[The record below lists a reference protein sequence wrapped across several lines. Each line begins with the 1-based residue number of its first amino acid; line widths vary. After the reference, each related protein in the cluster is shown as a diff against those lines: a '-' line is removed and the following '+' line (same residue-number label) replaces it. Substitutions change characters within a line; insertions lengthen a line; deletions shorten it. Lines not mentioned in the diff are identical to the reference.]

1 MLPLAPNTYFGARSA
16 WMSLMFEG
24 KLWVWENYSFTYI
37 CLGATYVF
45 LPLLV
50 NVLKGINNSL
60 WNSAHML
67 SMLFANMWP
76 EVFSFLIS
84 SCGGT
89 TYAILL
95 LLLIVLRIMS
105 GMFQKCAVMLWMLS
119 IYVWYGCF
127 ILLRFSVLPFHN
139 ISRGVITPP
148 NYRRLVMF
156 IFMCNNYILLYNVSH
171 EIFKDLVIH

>member
-1 MLPLAPNTYFGARSA
+1 MRELFVYRYLFG
-16 WMSLMFEG
+16 
-24 KLWVWENYSFTYI
+24 
-37 CLGATYVF
+37 GATYVF

-50 NVLKGINNSL
+50 NVLKGINDSL
-60 WNSAHML
+60 WNFAHML

-84 SCGGT
+84 SCGGA

-95 LLLIVLRIMS
+95 LLLIALRIMS
-105 GMFQKCAVMLWMLS
+105 GMFQKCAVMLWMPS

-139 ISRGVITPP
+139 ISCGVITPP
-148 NYRRLVMF
+148 NYRRLVSI
-156 IFMCNNYILLYNVSH
+156 IFL
-171 EIFKDLVIH
+171 EICGNHIFQSGLKIEKKKKN